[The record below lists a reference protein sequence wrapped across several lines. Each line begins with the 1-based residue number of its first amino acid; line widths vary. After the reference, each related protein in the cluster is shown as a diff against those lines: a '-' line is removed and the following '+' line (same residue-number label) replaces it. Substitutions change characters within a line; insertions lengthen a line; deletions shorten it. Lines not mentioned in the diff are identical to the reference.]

1 MKCML
6 MQIKERMVKVSNLKG
21 KKVASS
27 FILQYMLPYVYVCI
41 EDNWLPLHNYKLNN
55 EWLVDMIYFYK
66 TINNDNLSKIN

>member
-1 MKCML
+1 MKYML

-41 EDNWLPLHNYKLNN
+41 EDNWLSLHNYKFNN
-55 EWLVDMIYFYK
+55 EWLIGMIYFYK
-66 TINNDNLSKIN
+66 IINNDNWLEI